1 MQYTFCCV
9 GDSEELMLKAA
20 GILKDAFMA
29 LGNSHWPDLEAALL
43 EVRECAASP
52 NICIGLCDGSEL
64 LGWVGLRPMYEKT
77 WELHPMVVSPGSQ
90 RSGVGRTLI
99 AELEKR
105 ARELGII
112 GIALGTDDEHDQ
124 TSLSQVDV
132 DSENIFREIINI
144 RNLRR
149 HPFEFYKKCG
159 YSIVGIIPNANGRR
173 KPDIWMWKDIS
184 SGDVASPDYKS
195 EIWLPVRKKQ

>member
-1 MQYTFCCV
+1 
-9 GDSEELMLKAA
+9 
-20 GILKDAFMA
+20 
-29 LGNSHWPDLEAALL
+29 
-43 EVRECAASP
+43 
-52 NICIGLCDGSEL
+52 
-64 LGWVGLRPMYEKT
+64 
-77 WELHPMVVSPGSQ
+77 MVVSPGSQ
-90 RSGVGRTLI
+90 RSGVGRMLI

-132 DSENIFREIINI
+132 DSENIFREITNI
-144 RNLRR
+144 GNLRR

-184 SGDVASPDYKS
+184 
-195 EIWLPVRKKQ
+195 RKD

>member
-9 GDSEELMLKAA
+9 GESEEMMLKAA

-29 LGNSHWPDLEAALL
+29 LGNSHWPDLEAALQ
-43 EVRECAASP
+43 EVIECVAAP
-52 NICIGLCDGSEL
+52 NICIGLCDGSSL

-90 RSGVGRTLI
+90 RSGVGRLLI

-132 DSENIFREIINI
+132 DSENIFREITNI

-149 HPFEFYKKCG
+149 HLG
-159 YSIVGIIPNANGRR
+159 GVSMRR
-173 KPDIWMWKDIS
+173 ADARQHSESVEEDLRPVAADFGLRNR
-184 SGDVASPDYKS
+184 SGS
-195 EIWLPVRKKQ
+195 